1 MAISKYMQSVKDAA
15 KGRPKS
21 TQWYKDKIKEFGTPK
36 PLDLLRDG
44 KRNNKPF
51 YGKLNMF
58 IYDPKHKKIL
68 PYYDTFPLVLPIEK
82 YPDGFLGI
90 NMHYLP
96 IPLRIKLLDTLVD
109 YSNNTKFDES
119 TRIVADY
126 SQLKKYNLIKP
137 TLHRYLAG
145 QTKSQFRRI
154 DADEFTIATL
164 LPVQRFKKSDAGTV
178 WKDSR
183 SML

>member
-21 TQWYKDKIKEFGTPK
+21 TQWYRDKINELGTPSSM
-36 PLDLLRDG
+36 DLLRDG

-58 IYDPKHKKIL
+58 LYDPKFKKTL
-68 PYYDTFPLVLPIEK
+68 PYYDTFPLVLPIEN

-90 NMHYLP
+90 NFHYLP
-96 IPLRIKLLDTLVD
+96 IPLRIRLLDQLVD
-109 YSNNTKFDES
+109 FTNNTSFDET

-126 SQLKKYNLIKP
+126 GQLKKLNLIKP

-154 DADEFTIATL
+154 DADEFIIAAL
-164 LPVQRFKKSDAGTV
+164 LPVQRFRKASDRAV
-178 WKDSR
+178 WSDSR
-183 SML
+183 GMI